1 MDDGSDAVGGG
12 LRQDTVQAFR
22 AAKRHSRRVRFLRIA
37 LPASIA
43 VILAA
48 IVGLTFFNPFRILA
62 KLPLDPGKVVISG
75 TTVTMASPKVAG
87 FTRDA
92 RAYDLSARAASQ
104 DLLKPNLLSLQDLRA
119 KIELQDKAQV
129 DMTASSGV
137 YDRATEKLML
147 MDKILLT
154 SSTGYEARLTQAEVD
169 TKSGS
174 ISSQNPVEVKLLN
187 GTLNANRLNVDDKGD
202 VVRFEGG
209 VTMTLMLDG
218 SKAADA
224 QKAPAGR

>member
-1 MDDGSDAVGGG
+1 M
-12 LRQDTVQAFR
+12 
-22 AAKRHSRRVRFLRIA
+22 
-37 LPASIA
+37 
-43 VILAA
+43 
-48 IVGLTFFNPFRILA
+48 
-62 KLPLDPGKVVISG
+62 ISG

-174 ISSQNPVEVKLLN
+174 ISSQNPVDVKLLN